1 MYLKNIAIKNIGPI
15 DELSIEL
22 PFNKNGNPKPLLLV
36 GENGTGK
43 TIFQSQIIDSLYE
56 IASDLFDDV
65 GKGNGVSRSYYKVS
79 GGMNLQSGK
88 EKGFSLLS
96 FIDFKDNKIE
106 YFDKIG
112 DITKSDI
119 TDIITDFK
127 LAPNGKSGNQK
138 LKTDISNEILKE
150 ELQKEWI
157 KEVHIF
163 QPAYRYEE
171 PFWKNDIFKNVQRF
185 EDKRRYLGQLSKE
198 IEIISSTKENK
209 VYLMDLVL
217 DFTSNQTN
225 QIDRLIWLNINSI
238 LQAIKRKTNIRLAI
252 GPRGGY
258 RVSIVETN
266 EKGEVIK
273 QLLPSI
279 DNLSLGES
287 ILLNLFINIIRHAD
301 NPPRL
306 TTEIKGIVAI
316 DEIDVHLHSDLQ
328 NTVLPAL
335 IKMFPKVQFI
345 ITTHSPLFILGMKRD
360 FGEDGFEIRN
370 MPSGEVITTERFSE
384 FANAYDILKYTAKF
398 EQDVNKKI
406 EETQKPIIFVEGDYD
421 IRYIRK
427 ACQLFDKQEL
437 IEKITFID
445 ADGYQNLNNIWKHKS
460 NLFQAIT
467 QDMLLLYDCDTK
479 ISNGTKDKIYK
490 RIIPPIEDNLF
501 DRGIENLFP
510 KLTID
515 KAKEE
520 KKEFIDYIS
529 ESTQLIRGV
538 ESIVEEQYK
547 VNLDEKGNLCDWL
560 CQNGTKEDFIHFD
573 KVFEIFEEFLSEESR
588 SN

>member
-15 DELSIEL
+15 DELSIKL
-22 PFNKNGNPKPLLLV
+22 PFNENGNPKPLLLV

-56 IASDLFDDV
+56 IGSDLFDDV
-65 GKGNGVSRSYYKVS
+65 GKGNGVSRNYYKVS

-96 FIDFKDNKIE
+96 FIDFKNNKIE

-112 DITKSDI
+112 DVTKSDI

-185 EDKRRYLGQLSKE
+185 EDKRRYSGQLSKE

-225 QIDRLIWLNINSI
+225 QIDRLIWLNINNI

-306 TTEIKGIVAI
+306 TREIKGIVAI

-529 ESTQLIRGV
+529 ESKQMIRGI
-538 ESIVEEQYK
+538 ESLVEEQYK
-547 VNLDEKGNLCDWL
+547 VNLDEKGNLCTWL
-560 CQNGTKEDFIHFD
+560 CENGTKEDFIHFD
-573 KVFEIFEEFLSEESR
+573 SVFEILEEFLKVGE
-588 SN
+588 